1 MGKRKIFSLLM
12 VFALQAIVLTGCVK
26 KSESIASN
34 NDIPANPNA
43 KNEYKIVLIL
53 PGPINDQGWNAAAYE
68 GLQQVK
74 RELGIE
80 MEYMEGVPQEDFEA
94 TFKYYGEKK
103 YDLVIAYGTQF
114 FDAAK
119 KIGPEHPDTF
129 YMVINGNDGVQPNVG
144 SMSIREWEG
153 GYIAGIL
160 AGMQTKNKSIGAIGS
175 FQYPVIKATLDAF
188 EMAAR
193 TVDPSIKVTKSYVNS
208 WDDVQK
214 GKETGTAMAEGGAD
228 VLFCSANQVG
238 LGSIQAA
245 QAKGI
250 RAVGY
255 ISPHN
260 DIAKGTVVASVLYET
275 PKLLSQT
282 VKMLVDGKLKPEVL
296 SVGWAEDM
304 LGIDY
309 TDQITNDMKARVNEA
324 IAEIKAGKIEAPKG
338 E

>member
-1 MGKRKIFSLLM
+1 MDKRKLFSLLM
-12 VFALQAIVLTGCVK
+12 VFALQAFLVAGC
-26 KSESIASN
+26 SIKDGDTASN
-34 NDIPANPNA
+34 NDIPANINV
-43 KNEYKIVLIL
+43 KNKYKIVLIL

-74 RELGIE
+74 KELGIE
-80 MEYMEGVPQEDFEA
+80 MEYIEGVPQEDFES
-94 TFKYYGEKK
+94 TFKYYGRKK
-103 YDLVIAYGTQF
+103 YDLVIAHGIQF
-114 FDAAK
+114 FDTAK
-119 KIGPEHPDTF
+119 KIGPEYPDTF
-129 YMVINGNDGVQPNVG
+129 YMVINGEEGVLPNVG
-144 SMSIREWEG
+144 GISIREWEG

-160 AGMQTKNKSIGAIGS
+160 AGMQTKTRSLGAIGS
-175 FQYPVIKATLDAF
+175 YQYPVIKATLDAF
-188 EMAAR
+188 ETAAL
-193 TVDPSIKVTKSYVNS
+193 TIDPSIKVKKNYVNA

-250 RAVGY
+250 KAVGY
-255 ISPHN
+255 ISPYN

-275 PKLLSQT
+275 PNLFSQT
-282 VKMLVDGKLKPEVL
+282 VKMLVEGKLKPEAL

-309 TDQITNDMKARVNEA
+309 TNQITDDIKAKVDAA
-324 IAEIKAGKIEAPKG
+324 IADIKSGKIKAPKG